1 MIKFDNV
8 SYRYPFQKT
17 WAVKNLDLEV
27 LPGKVLLVTGVSGCG
42 KTTLMRLANGLCPH
56 YYAGEILGHVTVFGE
71 DSQKTSVSAISDK
84 VGTLFQD
91 PEDQFFALNVKDEM
105 GFALKVSGTAPS
117 VVNERIE
124 QVSQRLSIENLLSHS
139 ISALSEGQKQRIA
152 LGEILVS
159 EPQALILD
167 EPSANL
173 DPEATDRLAQELL
186 RLKQAGFAILVV
198 DHRLHWLSH
207 VADEVIVM
215 QHGEIKERGPF
226 AILEDAGMRKRY
238 GLREA
243 RVEDVRNTLPEKHV
257 PSPILKTADLTFDY
271 EKANHHSK
279 LAKFKKLFKGNSKN
293 TNDILLKN
301 IHFEVGSGITAL
313 IGENGSGKTTLAR
326 LITGLNVGTGAL
338 YLNGQQTSANQ
349 LLKHTGLVLQNADH
363 QLQMQSVRE
372 EIHACLFAAGQSQSS
387 EETIDVLL
395 KTFSLEELA
404 DRHPQSLSGGQ
415 KQRLVIACAMAKNP
429 DILILDEPTSG
440 LDGANMKRV
449 ADALREQANQGK
461 AVLLITHDLELL
473 TLCADQALRMNTLK
487 RKELFNT
494 ENLNG

>member
-56 YYAGEILGHVTVFGE
+56 YYAGEILGHVTGFGE

-139 ISALSEGQKQRIA
+139 ISALSEGQKQRVA

>member
-139 ISALSEGQKQRIA
+139 ISALSEGQKQRVA

-415 KQRLVIACAMAKNP
+415 KQRLVIACALAKNP

-449 ADALREQANQGK
+449 ADALREQANRGK

-473 TLCADQALRMNTLK
+473 ALCADQALRMNTLK

>member
-8 SYRYPFQKT
+8 SYRYPFQKN
-17 WAVKNLDLEV
+17 WAVKNLNLEV

-139 ISALSEGQKQRIA
+139 ISALSEGQKQRVA

-279 LAKFKKLFKGNSKN
+279 LAKFKKLFKGSTKN
-293 TNDILLKN
+293 TTDILLKN
-301 IHFEVGSGITAL
+301 IHFDIGPGITAL

-338 YLNGQQTSANQ
+338 YLRGEKTTADQ

-363 QLQMQSVRE
+363 QLQMRSVQE
-372 EIHACLFAAGQSQSS
+372 EIKACLFAAGQSQST
-387 EETIDVLL
+387 EETIDALL

-415 KQRLVIACAMAKNP
+415 KQRLVIACALAKNP

-449 ADALREQANQGK
+449 ADALKEQANRGK

-473 TLCADQALRMNTLK
+473 ALCADQALRMDTLK
-487 RKELFNT
+487 RKDLFNT

>member
-139 ISALSEGQKQRIA
+139 ISALSEGQKQRVA

-226 AILEDAGMRKRY
+226 AILEDASMRKRY

>member
-124 QVSQRLSIENLLSHS
+124 QISQRLSIENLLSHS
-139 ISALSEGQKQRIA
+139 ISALSEGQKQRVA

-415 KQRLVIACAMAKNP
+415 KQRLVIACALAKNP

-449 ADALREQANQGK
+449 ADALREQANRGK

-473 TLCADQALRMNTLK
+473 ALCADQALRMNTLK